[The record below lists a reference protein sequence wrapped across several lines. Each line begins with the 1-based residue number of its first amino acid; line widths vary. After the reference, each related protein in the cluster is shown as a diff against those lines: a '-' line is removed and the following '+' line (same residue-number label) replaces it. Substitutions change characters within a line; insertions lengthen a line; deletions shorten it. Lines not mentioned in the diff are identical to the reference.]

1 MMFTS
6 LITLPLITKPPHGGG
21 GATVSGKATNRGVFP
36 RENFGFPE
44 LGKTSPRLLTRVFE
58 QIRLPEI

>member
-1 MMFTS
+1 M
-6 LITLPLITKPPHGGG
+6 GGR
-21 GATVSGKATNRGVFP
+21 ATVSGEATNRAVFP
-36 RENFGFPE
+36 RENFGFLE